1 MVSRF
6 KTFIVKEEKISLSE
20 SSAPWMGIE
29 HLPRNTN
36 SDLRTFLEL
45 LLKYDQEHI
54 YLKTRHKYNNPKAKL
69 TIKITDPTIMAQLG
83 TDPRL
88 KDYNLIKNNQ
98 GFVTNEI
105 VNVELYASAGL
116 RGSGRLNKVGDKKNN
131 PTNDQQES
139 GTIYFFKAKMEGK
152 EDPTIEQIS
161 KSVGFEFNNDWYHN
175 FKEQWEAF
183 YNNIGI
189 IRGAKIH
196 LDSGKNDSNILIET
210 AKKLG
215 LKDSKDNWNPA
226 DIWIMTLNKSQV
238 RSQTKDMVNIAE
250 FNGWLKEKFNRR
262 EIIGVSLKK
271 VAKNKKGKF
280 SIVNENTDFPEVELK
295 VKRVL
300 FTAFGATNFIFETQ
314 GSIEGFNI
322 RVGAKAKKA
331 KTVSDINIFS
341 EGRMSG
347 TSVQLGAVSAKIV
360 RAEAEK
366 NRFNITTDK
375 QKIFADPLKYIEET
389 MPKILKHPE
398 VQYIDKPIPAGE
410 VEQKMAAYLT
420 YFMYMYLSFSS
431 DQLRSFYFSAA
442 KMNDFSSI
450 HCKLS

>member
-6 KTFIVKEEKISLSE
+6 KTFVEKEERFSINE
-20 SSAPWMGIE
+20 SSAPWMGVE
-29 HLPRNTN
+29 HLPRNTDK
-36 SDLRTFLEL
+36 DLKDFLTL
-45 LLKYDQEHI
+45 LLKYDQEHV
-54 YLKTRHKYNNPKAKL
+54 YLKTKHKYNSLKSKL
-69 TIKITDPTIMAQLG
+69 QIKITDPTIMAQLG

-88 KDYNLIKNNQ
+88 KKYKLTKNSQ
-98 GFVTNEI
+98 GFVTKDI

-116 RGSGRLNKVGDKKNN
+116 RGSGRLNKIGDKKNN

-139 GTIYFFKAKMEGK
+139 GTIYFFEAKMSGK
-152 EDPTIEQIS
+152 PDPVVQEIS
-161 KSVGFEFNNDWYHN
+161 KHVGFDFDAEWYHN

-189 IRGAKIH
+189 IRGAKIY

-226 DIWIMTLNKSQV
+226 DIWIMTLSKSQIKA
-238 RSQTKDMVNIAE
+238 QTKDMVNLAE
-250 FNGWLKEKFNRR
+250 FNGWLKEKFTRK

-280 SIVNENTDFPEVELK
+280 SIVNENTDFPEVDLS

-300 FTAFGATNFIFETQ
+300 FTAFGATNFIFETK
-314 GSIEGFNI
+314 GSIDGFNI

-341 EGRMSG
+341 EGRMAGS
-347 TSVQLGAVSAKIV
+347 TVQLGAVSAKIV

-366 NRFNITTDK
+366 IGFRITADK
-375 QKIFADPLKYIEET
+375 PKIFADPLKYIEET
-389 MPKILKHPE
+389 IPKILKHPE
-398 VQYIDKPIPAGE
+398 VQYIDKPIPADE

-420 YFMYMYLSFSS
+420 YFMHMYLSFSS